1 MQLSKTP
8 KTEGHHWNWQNL
20 VSDAQDTNTTIHIKR
35 YLVYRTITEKFPAK
49 PDENA
54 QALRLIE
61 QWTAEAPTDPEQI
74 REAEGD
80 RHEFQRGIN
89 QTLRDAGAR
98 RVYSEL
104 EKRLVLRH

>member
-1 MQLSKTP
+1 MTLDFPPPIEARLSEEARK
-8 KTEGHHWNWQNL
+8 EG
-20 VSDAQDTNTTIHIKR
+20 VTIH

-89 QTLRDAGAR
+89 QTLRDAGAQ